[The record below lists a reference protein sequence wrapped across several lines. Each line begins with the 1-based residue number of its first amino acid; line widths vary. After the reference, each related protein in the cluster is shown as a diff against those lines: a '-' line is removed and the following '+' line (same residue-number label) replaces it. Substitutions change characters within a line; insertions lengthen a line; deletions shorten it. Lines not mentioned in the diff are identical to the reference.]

1 MSPENKDLQILVS
14 NGVAAQTLLTWL
26 AIHQQEANESYERL
40 SVGAAFD
47 DSKVAHMRVA
57 YGYVKAI
64 TDLYSELKELS
75 ENTGA

>member
-1 MSPENKDLQILVS
+1 MSPENKDLKILLS
-14 NGVAAQTLLTWL
+14 NGTVAQTLLAWL

-57 YGYVKAI
+57 YGYAKAI
-64 TDLYSELKELS
+64 ADLYGELKELS